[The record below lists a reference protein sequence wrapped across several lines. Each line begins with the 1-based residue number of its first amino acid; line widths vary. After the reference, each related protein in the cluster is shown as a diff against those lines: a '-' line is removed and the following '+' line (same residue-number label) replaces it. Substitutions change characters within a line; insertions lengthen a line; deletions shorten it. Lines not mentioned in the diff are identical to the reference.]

1 MCCSLQVSGALG
13 PAASAEKRTSSVS
26 DISVGMGN
34 TCAWKLPGLD
44 ESTTMAVFFDI
55 ASKDAGSGAGQ
66 APGMQFYVQ
75 FVTTYE
81 ALNGETRMRVSTCT
95 RRWAESNSP
104 AELIPG
110 FDQEAAA
117 VLVARLCTY
126 KMETED
132 EYDATRWLDRMLI
145 RLASRFGEYQKDV
158 PDSFQLS
165 PTFSIFPQFMFNL
178 RRSQFVQ
185 VFGNSP
191 DETVYFRSVLH
202 RESVLNSLVMIQ
214 PTLLSY
220 SFNGPPEPALL
231 DVSAMSPDKILL
243 LDAYFSV
250 VVFHGSTIAQW
261 RKAKYQEQ
269 EEHEAF
275 KLLLEAPQQEADV
288 IMQERFPVPR
298 FVDCDQHGS
307 QARFLLAKLNPSATY
322 QSNGVSGDVIFTDDV
337 SLQVFME
344 HLKRLSVQSS

>member
-1 MCCSLQVSGALG
+1 MQVSGALG

-26 DISVGMGN
+26 EVSVGIGN

-44 ESTTMAVFFDI
+44 QSTTMAVFFDI
-55 ASKDAGSGAGQ
+55 ASKDTNVNQGQGAGQ
-66 APGMQFYVQ
+66 QFFIQ

-81 ALNGETRMRVSTCT
+81 SLSGETRMRVSTCT
-95 RRWAESNSP
+95 RRWAETNSP

-117 VLVARLCTY
+117 VIVARLCTH

-158 PDSFQLS
+158 PDSFQLA

-191 DETVYFRSVLH
+191 DETVYYRSVLH

-214 PTLLSY
+214 PTLMSY

-231 DVSAMSPDKILL
+231 DVSAMAPDRILL
-243 LDAYFSV
+243 LDAFFSV
-250 VVFHGSTIAQW
+250 VVFHGMPA
-261 RKAKYQEQ
+261 
-269 EEHEAF
+269 
-275 KLLLEAPQQEADV
+275 
-288 IMQERFPVPR
+288 
-298 FVDCDQHGS
+298 
-307 QARFLLAKLNPSATY
+307 
-322 QSNGVSGDVIFTDDV
+322 
-337 SLQVFME
+337 
-344 HLKRLSVQSS
+344 